1 MQKQSAYMITAKG
14 FTLIELLI
22 SVVIGMFLMAGVFT
36 VYVNGRVVQDKTE
49 VQTRLIDDARF
60 AIDTISY
67 DLRHAGLWG
76 EMNAHHLIRGALGV
90 STTILPKTVGSN
102 PMDPI
107 TDLEAPDC
115 GPSWYTDLAVSLN
128 ASDNSNI
135 FSSTCVGAGYVAGSD
150 ILVTKYASPTRL
162 PAASLADNVVYVY
175 SNSFQG
181 ELFTGKTAPT
191 FLDAATV
198 GANQQ
203 GFIHLLNT
211 RVYFVN
217 PDTETGDGYPSLH
230 RLNLAAGPRLA
241 DVMLLPGV
249 ADLQIQY
256 GVDTTGDGS
265 VNTYLDPAPGL
276 LSTTKA
282 IQFWVMLRTKDDE
295 LLAGE
300 TQTISMAGQPAI
312 TYNGG
317 PRRVVMSTVVKLRN
331 RQTFSTQSG
340 G

>member
-1 MQKQSAYMITAKG
+1 MQKQSKFAYSVKG

-36 VYVNGRVVQDKTE
+36 VYVNGRAVQDKTE

-107 TDLEAPDC
+107 TDTESPDC
-115 GPSWYTDLAVSLN
+115 GTSWYTDLAVSLN

-135 FSSTCVGAGYVAGSD
+135 FAATCVGASYVAGTD

-162 PAASLADNVVYVY
+162 PVAALADNVVYIY
-175 SNSFQG
+175 ANSFQG
-181 ELFTGKTAPT
+181 EIFTGKTAPT

-198 GANQQ
+198 GAAQQ

-211 RVYFVN
+211 RVYYVK
-217 PDTETGDGYPSLH
+217 PYTETGDGYPSLH
-230 RLNLAAGPRLA
+230 RLNLAAGPKLA

-249 ADLQIQY
+249 ADFQIQY

-265 VNTYLDPAPGL
+265 VNTYLDPAPDL
-276 LSTTKA
+276 LANTKS
-282 IQFWVMLRTKDDE
+282 IQFWVMLRTKHDE
-295 LLAGE
+295 LLATE
-300 TQTISMAGQPAI
+300 TQTISMAGKPAV
-312 TYNGG
+312 TFTGG

-331 RQTFSTQSG
+331 RQTYATVSG